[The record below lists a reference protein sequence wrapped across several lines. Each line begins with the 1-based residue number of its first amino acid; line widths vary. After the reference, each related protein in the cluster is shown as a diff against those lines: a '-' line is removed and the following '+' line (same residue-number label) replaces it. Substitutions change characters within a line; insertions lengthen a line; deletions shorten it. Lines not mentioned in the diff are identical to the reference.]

1 LEIRPDDV
9 NTHNNLGLT
18 LQDMGLP
25 DQAEACYR
33 AVLQARPD
41 NAGVISNLGQ
51 IHQSLGRLDEAEAC
65 FRQALKLKPDH
76 ASLHS
81 NLLYYLSLSATVDAK
96 SVFAEHVKFGE
107 QFERSLKPHWPE
119 HTHARDPERLLQIG
133 FVSADFYNHAVASFI
148 EPVLTHLSS
157 YPQLSLHAYYNHFIN
172 DEVTQ
177 RLRGHFA
184 QWNPIV
190 GLSDAALAEKIRA
203 DGIDILIDL
212 TGHTAENRLLAFAR
226 KPAPVQASWMG
237 YPGTTGLSAVDYYLA
252 DRFML
257 PPGPLD
263 DQFTEKIVRLP
274 VNAPFL
280 PSEFA
285 PPVNDLPALSN
296 GYVTFGSFNRPN
308 KLRRAVIAWWSQ
320 LLRALPDSRM
330 LLGAMPE
337 KGQHDMLI
345 EWFAEEGI
353 ARDRLDFQPRSG
365 MENYL
370 RSHQQVDIC
379 LDTFP
384 YNGGT
389 TTLHALWMG
398 VPTFTLAGDSMSGRV
413 GVAALSQVGLQDFI
427 VEHAEEVVERG
438 LYWADHLSALA
449 ELRAGLRERLAQSP
463 LRKPELIAAGLND
476 ALRTMWRRWCAE
488 LPAEAFDVDQKTW
501 DATQ

>member
-1 LEIRPDDV
+1 
-9 NTHNNLGLT
+9 
-18 LQDMGLP
+18 
-25 DQAEACYR
+25 
-33 AVLQARPD
+33 
-41 NAGVISNLGQ
+41 
-51 IHQSLGRLDEAEAC
+51 
-65 FRQALKLKPDH
+65 
-76 ASLHS
+76 
-81 NLLYYLSLSATVDAK
+81 
-96 SVFAEHVKFGE
+96 
-107 QFERSLKPHWPE
+107 
-119 HTHARDPERLLQIG
+119 
-133 FVSADFYNHAVASFI
+133 
-148 EPVLTHLSS
+148 
-157 YPQLSLHAYYNHFIN
+157 
-172 DEVTQ
+172 
-177 RLRGHFA
+177 
-184 QWNPIV
+184 
-190 GLSDAALAEKIRA
+190 
-203 DGIDILIDL
+203 
-212 TGHTAENRLLAFAR
+212 
-226 KPAPVQASWMG
+226 
-237 YPGTTGLSAVDYYLA
+237 
-252 DRFML
+252 
-257 PPGPLD
+257 
-263 DQFTEKIVRLP
+263 
-274 VNAPFL
+274 
-280 PSEFA
+280 
-285 PPVNDLPALSN
+285 
-296 GYVTFGSFNRPN
+296 
-308 KLRRAVIAWWSQ
+308 
-320 LLRALPDSRM
+320 M

-427 VEHAEEVVERG
+427 VERAEDVVERG